1 MNRVTEVSKGLPPRR
16 MGKMTSKTE
25 NYIRRK
31 LRTVRPMFCYMI
43 AYLICFSLIEN
54 WNRLQ
59 YTVIHTGI
67 DDMIP
72 FVPVFV
78 IPYILWFPYIAGA
91 CLFLLLKDE
100 KAYHQLC
107 TSLAIGMTVF
117 IVVSVFFPNI
127 HLMRPE
133 TMPAENIFTRMIGML
148 YLADTPTNLT
158 PSIHVF
164 NSLAVIAAFWKW
176 DWRTENGVA
185 YTAGFRRFW
194 KTVITVLGLLITLS
208 TMLIKQHSFS
218 DVVIATVLFLFTY
231 ILVYRFDFLLVGGI
245 RRKRPALRPRSARS

>member
-1 MNRVTEVSKGLPPRR
+1 MNRVTEVSKGLPSRR
-16 MGKMTSKTE
+16 MGKMPSKTE

-43 AYLICFSLIEN
+43 AYLISFSLIEN

-164 NSLAVIAAFWKW
+164 NSLAVRHPAFMFS
-176 DWRTENGVA
+176 
-185 YTAGFRRFW
+185 TAW
-194 KTVITVLGLLITLS
+194 
-208 TMLIKQHSFS
+208 Q
-218 DVVIATVLFLFTY
+218 
-231 ILVYRFDFLLVGGI
+231 
-245 RRKRPALRPRSARS
+245 